1 MKTSSLAS
9 PDSPAA
15 PALAPRRF
23 ALVWHIV
30 KKDLRQ
36 QRRLLLVWGGVWLL
50 RLAFPLW
57 LMARLEPSEDIEH
70 GYGTTEATV
79 LPIVLL
85 ADLLL
90 LFVIIARAVQS
101 DGPLRKEAFW
111 RTQPVSPGQMLTA
124 KLLFAGI
131 ACWLAPL
138 VVMAAAL
145 LCYGAGAEEFFVS
158 LRSVALNQAACV
170 LAASTFAVVFRG
182 VAASLI
188 IAALVSCLFI
198 ILLPGA
204 NPAGLDG
211 VLMERSLFASRMLAG
226 AGVLLASAVIAWRGA
241 WIRRSEWRAWFAGT
255 LGFILALSAARF
267 WPVDFVRRLPGEQRA
282 VFAPGNETGT
292 GTPPFMVSRSGVA
305 GKPAVSSSPYGFRF
319 VQFPDVAL
327 RKLVNGDDKDVT
339 EAEKISRRG
348 RYRAWREE
356 ALHDLPRIQPAVT
369 LRAAA
374 PHEDLVWE
382 PVRLEVNASGRQTWE
397 TTAALNW
404 RPDNLAIV
412 YGLLRKRGVAPLG
425 TGYESPV
432 CEWLFPLSGFF
443 SRTENPWPPPPFAW
457 EGKLEYRVG
466 RPEIVCEL
474 PLRAGAKARGP
485 GIEVKVLRTKISY
498 GSIFLTVRERRP
510 ASAGI
515 GLPWIDRLFE
525 PESWFDGVRY
535 VLVNDRLGEATTVD
549 PVTSRESLAEFMQ
562 TVPFVISSRRMD
574 FTVVRKPEVPGTDDR
589 EARLERWRGRW
600 RWVREGHID
609 HEQQRAA
616 EEAAARAW
624 LADARLL
631 VIRVAPAGRATAEIR
646 EEMFRY
652 EP

>member
-1 MKTSSLAS
+1 MKTLSPAS

-30 KKDLRQ
+30 KKDLRR
-36 QRRLLLVWGGVWLL
+36 QRWLLLVWGGVWLL
-50 RLAFPLW
+50 RLALPLW
-57 LMARLEPSEDIEH
+57 LMARLEPSEP
-70 GYGTTEATV
+70 GYGATEATV
-79 LPIVLL
+79 LQVALL

-204 NPAGLDG
+204 NPVGLDG
-211 VLMERSLFASRMLAG
+211 VLMGKSLFASRMLAG
-226 AGVLLASAVIAWRGA
+226 AGVLLTSAAIAWRGA
-241 WIRRSEWRAWFAGT
+241 WIRRSEWRAWLAGT

-282 VFAPGNETGT
+282 VFASGTGNET
-292 GTPPFMVSRSGVA
+292 PQFVVSRSGVV
-305 GKPAVSSSPYGFRF
+305 GKPVVSRHEFRF
-319 VQFPDVAL
+319 IRFSNTTL
-327 RKLVNGDDKDVT
+327 RKQENGDSQRD
-339 EAEKISRRG
+339 
-348 RYRAWREE
+348 RAWREDV
-356 ALHDLPRIQPAVT
+356 LHDLPRIQPAVT
-369 LRAAA
+369 LRVAP

-382 PVRLEVNASGRQTWE
+382 PVRLEVDAPGRQTWE
-397 TTAALNW
+397 TTAARNS
-404 RPDNLAIV
+404 RSDNLAIA
-412 YGLLRKRGVAPLG
+412 YGLLRKRGVTPFAQF
-425 TGYESPV
+425 TQFAAGYESPV
-432 CEWLFPLSGFF
+432 CEWLFPLSGVF

-485 GIEVKVLRTKISY
+485 GIEVKVLRTEISF
-498 GSIFLTVRERRP
+498 GNIHLTLRERRP
-510 ASAGI
+510 VCAGI
-515 GLPWIDRLFE
+515 RLPGIDRLFE

-535 VLVNDRLGEATTVD
+535 VLVNDRLGEATTVH
-549 PVTSRESLAEFMQ
+549 PVTSGESLAEFMQ

-589 EARLERWRGRW
+589 EARRERWRGRW